1 MALEVEL
8 AAFDEILHKLIDYTM
23 VTDMTDAVEK
33 EMEIQIVHNVY
44 EKIVPRVYERKW
56 EKHGLLDLEKT
67 PIGNL
72 DINYDSNLM
81 LLTVEN
87 VRPDWEPTSETHY
100 GRNVAEVVES
110 GSGYDWRKIGP
121 RPFHKPTE
129 DALINTGEA
138 DRVLQKA
145 LDESLAG
152 DIWSI

>member
-1 MALEVEL
+1 MALEAET

-23 VTDMTDAVEK
+23 ETEMTEAVQK
-33 EMEIQIVHNVY
+33 EMEIQIVDKVY
-44 EKIVPRVYERKW
+44 EVYHPRVYERKW
-56 EKHGLLDLEKT
+56 TKHGLLDLEKT

-72 DINYDSNLM
+72 DINYDSQLM

-87 VRPDWEPTSETHY
+87 VRSDWEPTSEAHY

-110 GSGYDWRKIGP
+110 GSGYDWRRIGP

-129 DALINTGEA
+129 DALIKSGEA